1 MRMESEKSRRVHSGE
16 MLATVLSSAY
26 FFFILCAYYVIRP
39 LREQLSAAVGS
50 TQLPWF
56 YGATFV
62 ATLALTPVF
71 AYVVSRWPR
80 RIVVPVTFAFFIAC
94 LLAFYPFFLR
104 VDVLGPKT
112 LGTVFFVWV
121 SVFNLFIVS
130 VFWSFMS
137 DIWNNM
143 QARRLFPII
152 GIAGT
157 LGAIAGPI
165 LTRTLVPLI
174 GVAPL
179 LLVSIALLG
188 CGLACVL
195 LLGRWA
201 KQAQPEQ
208 HSEAEQAM
216 GGSMWEGLRQIFAN
230 PFMRTMAILMVLGDM
245 IGTIAY
251 ALVIDY
257 SKATFGGDAVARTA
271 FAADM
276 DIATNVLQVVVQL
289 TLTRYILARFGA
301 AWVIAIW
308 SAAGVSVCLATALSS
323 DATSPVIGAMP
334 WVALM
339 LIVTRGLVYGMFSPA
354 KESLF
359 TKVPRS
365 LRYKGKNATETAV
378 WRAGDVIS
386 ALVVNALNA
395 AKANVALFA
404 LIGGSAIAAS
414 GVITWRLARR
424 VEGGEYDAT
433 TDRTGGAIAH
443 ASQ

>member
-1 MRMESEKSRRVHSGE
+1 MTTEPSNARRVRSGE
-16 MLATVLSSAY
+16 MTATILSSAY

-56 YGATFV
+56 YGATFI
-62 ATLALTPVF
+62 ATLALTPLF

-80 RIVVPVTFAFFIAC
+80 RIVVPVTFAFFMAC
-94 LLAFYPFFLR
+94 LLAFYPFFLK
-104 VDVLGPKT
+104 VDMLGPKT

-130 VFWSFMS
+130 VFWSFMT
-137 DIWNNM
+137 DIWNNA

-152 GIAGT
+152 GISGT
-157 LGAIAGPI
+157 LGAIAGPV
-165 LTRTLVPLI
+165 LTRTLVPVI

-179 LLVSIALLG
+179 LLVSVALLG
-188 CGLACVL
+188 GGLACVL
-195 LLGRWA
+195 MLGRWA
-201 KQAQPEQ
+201 KHAQPEQ
-208 HSEAEQAM
+208 QHEAEQAM

-230 PFMRTMAILMVLGDM
+230 PFMRTMAILMILGDM

-257 SKATFGGDAVARTA
+257 SKATFGSDAVARTA

-289 TLTRYILARFGA
+289 TLTRFILARFGA
-301 AWVIAIW
+301 PWVIAIW
-308 SAAGVSVCLATALSS
+308 ASAGVSVCLATAFSP
-323 DATSPVIGAMP
+323 DATTPVIGAMP

-395 AKANVALFA
+395 SKAGVAVFA

-424 VEGGEYDAT
+424 VEGGAFDRVTKNAQT
-433 TDRTGGAIAH
+433 TP
-443 ASQ
+443 

>member
-1 MRMESEKSRRVHSGE
+1 MQTDASNTRRVHAGE
-16 MLATVLSSAY
+16 MTATILSSAY

-56 YGATFV
+56 FAATFV
-62 ATLALTPVF
+62 ATLVLTPVF

-80 RIVVPVTFAFFIAC
+80 RIVVPVTFLFFMAC
-94 LLAFYPFFLR
+94 LLAFYPFFLK
-104 VDVLGPKT
+104 VEVLGPKT

-130 VFWSFMS
+130 VFWSFMT
-137 DIWNNM
+137 DIWSNL
-143 QARRLFPII
+143 QARRLFPVI
-152 GIAGT
+152 GISGT
-157 LGAIAGPI
+157 AGAIAGPL
-165 LTRTLVPLI
+165 LTRALVPVI

-179 LLVSIALLG
+179 LLVSVALLG
-188 CGLACVL
+188 GGLACVL
-195 LLGRWA
+195 MLGRWA
-201 KQAQPEQ
+201 RKAQPEQ
-208 HSEAEQAM
+208 HQEAEQAI

-251 ALVIDY
+251 SLVIDY
-257 SKATFGGDAVARTA
+257 SKATFGADAVARTA
-271 FAADM
+271 FAANV

-289 TLTRYILARFGA
+289 SLTRYVLARFGA
-301 AWVIAIW
+301 PWVVAIW
-308 SAAGVSVCLATALSS
+308 AVAGVSVCAATALSS
-323 DATSPVIGAMP
+323 NATTPVIGAMP

-339 LIVTRGLVYGMFSPA
+339 LIVTRGLMYGMFSPA
-354 KESLF
+354 KETLF

-365 LRYKGKNATETAV
+365 IRYKGKNATETAV

-395 AKANVALFA
+395 SKAAVAVFA
-404 LIGGSAIAAS
+404 VIGGSAIAIS
-414 GVITWRLARR
+414 GIMTWRLARK
-424 VEGGEYDAT
+424 VEAGAFDASAGKT
-433 TDRTGGAIAH
+433 VPAPQ
-443 ASQ
+443 S